1 MTHAEIIARATAEA
15 ERQGFT
21 LVAIH
26 AVPAMG
32 AAITLCLAPGYH
44 PWAVHRFSIV
54 RDALNHGGY
63 TERLF
68 LFRQTGPGPRPVP
81 FLKPTGE
88 PRAVAQAP
96 WPVVPGPRCARK
108 QRRPPAVF
116 RRRLPRPVVPGP
128 WSLVR
133 LSWSLLHFATIAPRG
148 PGISGRPPK

>member
-1 MTHAEIIARATAEA
+1 MDHAEIIARATAEA

-63 TERLF
+63 HASRERALAEFSERL
-68 LFRQTGPGPRPVP
+68 
-81 FLKPTGE
+81 E
-88 PRAVAQAP
+88 D
-96 WPVVPGPRCARK
+96 
-108 QRRPPAVF
+108 
-116 RRRLPRPVVPGP
+116 
-128 WSLVR
+128 
-133 LSWSLLHFATIAPRG
+133 LLTAAAAA
-148 PGISGRPPK
+148 